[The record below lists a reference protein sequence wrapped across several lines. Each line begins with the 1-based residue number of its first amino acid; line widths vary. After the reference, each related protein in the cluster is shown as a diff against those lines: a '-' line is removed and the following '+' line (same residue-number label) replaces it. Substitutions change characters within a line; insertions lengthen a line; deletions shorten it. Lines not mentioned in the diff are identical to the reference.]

1 MVTTNASSK
10 KILHCA
16 NVCFSAHANAQPCGH
31 TTREAFQALKGL
43 CDIYTIVNLQCRK
56 CARTIFHCAN
66 GLVALRVCAPQK
78 GTLVATADGLTSDK
92 QNNGPKR
99 RAQLKN
105 KNHHFKH
112 VRCFQPVAANKTLV
126 SNIPVLE
133 IYAVCTLK
141 ARTSAKIM
149 IFALL
154 TNDFEKEAAM
164 PPILAENDKV
174 PMATFLI
181 HVGKSSG
188 EYK

>member
-1 MVTTNASSK
+1 MRYIYDSK
-10 KILHCA
+10 FAMSQVRK
-16 NVCFSAHANAQPCGH
+16 N
-31 TTREAFQALKGL
+31 
-43 CDIYTIVNLQCRK
+43 DISLRK
-56 CARTIFHCAN
+56 WPGGAAR
-66 GLVALRVCAPQK
+66 LRTSE

-112 VRCFQPVAANKTLV
+112 VRCFRPVAANKTLV